1 MARLVHYSDIENVFD
16 SSERAAR
23 LAGRIRALSGPDAA
37 VVATGDTTAPGVL
50 SLVAS
55 GRQVLDFYAVT
66 DTRLDT
72 FGNHEFDYGPD
83 ALRGLVADAPATFV
97 SANVRDE
104 AGEPF
109 GRAEGV
115 VPWTTLEVDGATVGF
130 VGVTDPATDSLN
142 PMAAELSFDDPVA
155 AARGALAE
163 MRIAAAERGTG
174 ADAERGGGADGDAL
188 DHAVVL
194 SHLGA
199 GDDDLARAL
208 DVDAILGGHVHS
220 RRNEVVAGTR
230 IVRPGVNGETVAE
243 VDLDGSE
250 PGDDASEGRA
260 ATGSGAVATD
270 GPSDPVPAATLHE
283 PDGAD
288 PAPGL
293 EAALAERMAAADL
306 DETVDVVGEPIERT
320 GDVVHGGECR
330 VGNFVADAFRWA
342 HDADVG
348 LSNAGGLRQG
358 DPWTDE
364 VTKADLIS
372 LIPFE
377 EPVTLASVTGAELHD
392 VFREMAAPDV
402 DFGEDD
408 WWHGHVSNARV
419 VWDADAELVLE
430 ATVGGEPIDPEARY
444 TVAVSEYLLHSEHEF
459 PTLAQR
465 HRIDEADIQYEVLAA
480 YAREHGIDP
489 AVEGRIE
496 IRNRAD
502 AAAGE
507 RR

>member
-1 MARLVHYSDIENVFD
+1 MVRLVHYSDIENVFD
-16 SSERAAR
+16 APERAAR

-50 SLVAS
+50 SLVAT
-55 GRQVLDFYAVT
+55 GRQVLDFYEAT

-109 GRAEGV
+109 GRDEGV
-115 VPWTTLEVDGATVGF
+115 VPWTTLKVDGATVGF
-130 VGVTDPATDSLN
+130 VGVTDPATNSLN
-142 PMAAELSFDDPVA
+142 PMAADLSFDDPVA
-155 AARGALAE
+155 AARDALAE
-163 MRIAAAERGTG
+163 MRTAVAERGPG
-174 ADAERGGGADGDAL
+174 REGGDRDAL
-188 DHAVVL
+188 DRVVIL

-199 GDDDLARAL
+199 GDDDLARDL
-208 DVDAILGGHVHS
+208 DVDAVLGGHIHS
-220 RRNEVVAGTR
+220 RRNEVVEGTLL
-230 IVRPGVNGETVAE
+230 VRPGVNGEAVAE
-243 VDLDGSE
+243 VDLD
-250 PGDDASEGRA
+250 A
-260 ATGSGAVATD
+260 APAT
-270 GPSDPVPAATLHE
+270 ATLHE

-293 EAALAERMAAADL
+293 ADALAERMAAADL
-306 DETVDVVGEPIERT
+306 DETVDVVEEPIARS

-358 DPWTDE
+358 DPFVGD

-377 EPVTLASVTGAELHD
+377 EPVALASVSGAELGD

-419 VWDADAELVLE
+419 VWDDDAELILE
-430 ATVGGEPIDPEARY
+430 AAVGGEPIDPDARY
-444 TVAVSEYLLHSEHEF
+444 TVAVSEYLLHSDHEF

-465 HRIDEADIQYEVLAA
+465 HRIDEADIQYEVLAD
-480 YAREHGIDP
+480 YARERGIDP
-489 AVEGRIE
+489 AIEGRIE
-496 IRNRAD
+496 IRNRA
-502 AAAGE
+502 AAADDDD
-507 RR
+507 

>member
-1 MARLVHYSDIENVFD
+1 MVRLVHYSDIENVFD
-16 SSERAAR
+16 APERAAR
-23 LAGRIRALSGPDAA
+23 LAGRIRELSGPDAA

-50 SLVAS
+50 SLVAT
-55 GRQVLDFYAVT
+55 GRQVLDFYAAT

-83 ALRGLVADAPATFV
+83 ALRGLVGDATATFV

-104 AGEPF
+104 NGDPF
-109 GRAEGV
+109 GRDEGV
-115 VPWTTLEVDGATVGF
+115 VPWTTRRIDGATVGF

-142 PMAAELSFDDPVA
+142 PMAADLTFDDPVA
-155 AARGALAE
+155 AARDALAE
-163 MRIAAAERGTG
+163 MRDEVAENG
-174 ADAERGGGADGDAL
+174 DGL
-188 DHAVVL
+188 DHVVVL

-199 GDDDLARAL
+199 GDDDLAREL

-220 RRNEVVAGTR
+220 PRNERVGDTLL
-230 IVRPGVNGETVAE
+230 VRPGVNGEAVVEVEFGGSVAA
-243 VDLDGSE
+243 DG
-250 PGDDASEGRA
+250 A
-260 ATGSGAVATD
+260 GAVD
-270 GPSDPVPAATLHE
+270 GAEGADDPAPTATLHE
-283 PDGAD
+283 PDGAE
-288 PAPGL
+288 PL
-293 EAALAERMAAADL
+293 AALQAALEERMAAADL
-306 DETVDVVGEPIERT
+306 DEVVDRVDEPIERT
-320 GDVVHGGECR
+320 GEIVHGGECR

-342 HDADVG
+342 LDADVG

-358 DPWTDE
+358 DPWHGD

-377 EPVTLASVTGAELHD
+377 EPVALASVTGAELRD

-444 TVAVSEYLLHSEHEF
+444 TVAVSEYLLHSDHEF

-465 HRIDEADIQYEVLAA
+465 HRIDEADIQYEVLAD
-480 YAREHGIDP
+480 YARERGIDP
-489 AVEGRIE
+489 RIEGRIE
-496 IRNRAD
+496 IRNRREV
-502 AAAGE
+502 AGE
-507 RR
+507 SR

>member
-1 MARLVHYSDIENVFD
+1 MVRLVHYSDIENVFD
-16 SSERAAR
+16 SPERAAR

-50 SLVAS
+50 SLVAT
-55 GRQVLDFYAVT
+55 GRQVLDFYDAT
-66 DTRLDT
+66 DTVLDT

-115 VPWTTLEVDGATVGF
+115 VPWTTLEVDGATIGF

-142 PMAAELSFDDPVA
+142 PMAADLSFDDPVD
-155 AARGALAE
+155 AARDALAG
-163 MRIAAAERGTG
+163 MRAAVAERGEVEADAEGAEGAG
-174 ADAERGGGADGDAL
+174 ADADAL
-188 DHAVVL
+188 DHTVVL

-208 DVDAILGGHVHS
+208 DVDAVLGGHVHS
-220 RRNEVVAGTR
+220 RRNDVVAGTR

-243 VDLDGSE
+243 VEFGGASGDAAADG
-250 PGDDASEGRA
+250 G
-260 ATGSGAVATD
+260 GSLV
-270 GPSDPVPAATLHE
+270 SAATLHE
-283 PDGAD
+283 PDSAT

-293 EAALAERMAAADL
+293 ADSLGERMAAADL
-306 DETVDVVGEPIERT
+306 DETVDVVDDPIERT
-320 GDVVHGGECR
+320 GEIVHGGECR

-358 DPWTDE
+358 DPWAGD

-408 WWHGHVSNARV
+408 WWHGHVSNAEV
-419 VWDADAELVLE
+419 VWDADAELILE
-430 ATVGGEPIDPEARY
+430 ATVEGEPIDPEARY

-480 YAREHGIDP
+480 YAREHGIHP
-489 AVEGRIE
+489 EIEGRIE
-496 IRNRAD
+496 IRNRA
-502 AAAGE
+502 AAGDE
-507 RR
+507 D

>member
-1 MARLVHYSDIENVFD
+1 MVRLVHYSDIENVFD
-16 SSERAAR
+16 APERAAR

-55 GRQVLDFYAVT
+55 GRQVVDFYEAT
-66 DTRLDT
+66 DTALDT

-83 ALRGLVADAPATFV
+83 ALRGLVAEAPATFV

-109 GRAEGV
+109 GREEGV
-115 VPWTTLEVDGATVGF
+115 VPWATREVDGETVGF

-142 PMAAELSFDDPVA
+142 PMAADLSFDDPVA
-155 AARGALAE
+155 AARDAIAE
-163 MRIAAAERGTG
+163 MRTAVAEREGDREG
-174 ADAERGGGADGDAL
+174 AADDGPAAL

-230 IVRPGVNGETVAE
+230 LVRPGVNGETVVE
-243 VDLDGSE
+243 VDLDSTI
-250 PGDDASEGRA
+250 PD
-260 ATGSGAVATD
+260 
-270 GPSDPVPAATLHE
+270 ATLHE
-283 PDGAD
+283 PEGAT

-293 EAALAERMAAADL
+293 ADALAERMAAADL
-306 DETVDVVGEPIERT
+306 DETVDVVDDPIERT
-320 GDVVHGGECR
+320 GEVVHGGECR

-358 DPWTDE
+358 DPWHDE

-377 EPVTLASVTGAELHD
+377 EPVALASVTGAELHD

-419 VWDADAELVLE
+419 VWDDDAELILE

-444 TVAVSEYLLHSEHEF
+444 TVAVSEYLLHSEHEY

-489 AVEGRIE
+489 EIEDRIE
-496 IRNRAD
+496 IRNRAV
-502 AAAGE
+502 AGDDD
-507 RR
+507 

>member
-1 MARLVHYSDIENVFD
+1 MVRLVHYSDIENVFD
-16 SSERAAR
+16 APARAAR

-55 GRQVLDFYAVT
+55 GRQVADFYEAT
-66 DTRLDT
+66 DTSLDT

-83 ALRGLVADAPATFV
+83 ALRGLVAEAPATFV

-109 GRAEGV
+109 GREEGV
-115 VPWTTLEVDGATVGF
+115 VPWATREVDGETVGF

-142 PMAAELSFDDPVA
+142 PMAADLSFDDPVA
-155 AARGALAE
+155 AARDAIAE
-163 MRIAAAERGTG
+163 MRTAVAEREGDREG
-174 ADAERGGGADGDAL
+174 AADDGPAAL

-230 IVRPGVNGETVAE
+230 LVRPGVNGETVVE
-243 VDLDGSE
+243 VDLDSTI
-250 PGDDASEGRA
+250 PD
-260 ATGSGAVATD
+260 
-270 GPSDPVPAATLHE
+270 ATLHE
-283 PDGAD
+283 PEGAT

-293 EAALAERMAAADL
+293 ADALAERMAAADL
-306 DETVDVVGEPIERT
+306 DETVDVVDDPIERT
-320 GDVVHGGECR
+320 GEVVHGGECR

-358 DPWTDE
+358 DPWHDE

-377 EPVTLASVTGAELHD
+377 EPVALASVTGAELHD

-419 VWDADAELVLE
+419 VWDDDAELILE

-444 TVAVSEYLLHSEHEF
+444 TVAVSEYLLHSEHEY

-489 AVEGRIE
+489 EIEDRIE
-496 IRNRAD
+496 IRNRAV
-502 AAAGE
+502 AGDDD
-507 RR
+507 

>member
-1 MARLVHYSDIENVFD
+1 MVRLVHYSDIENVFD
-16 SSERAAR
+16 TPERAAR
-23 LAGRIRALSGPDAA
+23 LAGRIRELSGPDAA

-50 SLVAS
+50 SLVAT
-55 GRQVLDFYAVT
+55 GRQVLDFYAAT
-66 DTRLDT
+66 DTVLDT

-83 ALRGLVADAPATFV
+83 ALRELVADAPATFV

-104 AGEPF
+104 DGDPF
-109 GRAEGV
+109 GREEGV
-115 VPWTTLEVDGATVGF
+115 VSWTVREVGNAAGVAAVGF

-142 PMAAELSFDDPVA
+142 PMAADLSFDDPA
-155 AARGALAE
+155 AAAGDALAE
-163 MRIAAAERGTG
+163 MRAETP
-174 ADAERGGGADGDAL
+174 DL

-208 DVDAILGGHVHS
+208 NVDVILGGHVHS
-220 RRNEVVAGTR
+220 RRTEHVADTLL
-230 IVRPGVNGETVAE
+230 VRPGVNGEAVAE
-243 VDLDGSE
+243 VDL
-250 PGDDASEGRA
+250 A
-260 ATGSGAVATD
+260 
-270 GPSDPVPAATLHE
+270 GPAPTATLHE
-283 PDGAD
+283 PDGAT

-293 EAALAERMAAADL
+293 EDALTERMAAADL
-306 DETVDVVGEPIERT
+306 GEVVGRVAEPIDRSGE
-320 GDVVHGGECR
+320 VVHGGECR
-330 VGNFVADAFRWA
+330 IGNFVADAFRWA
-342 HDADVG
+342 LDADVG

-358 DPWTDE
+358 DPWHGD

-392 VFREMAAPDV
+392 ILREMAAPDV

-419 VWDADAELVLE
+419 VWDADAELILE
-430 ATVGGEPIDPEARY
+430 ATVGGEPIDPDRRY

-465 HRIDEADIQYEVLAA
+465 HRIDEADIQYEVLAD
-480 YAREHGIDP
+480 YAREHGIEP
-489 AVEGRIE
+489 EIEGRIE
-496 IRNRAD
+496 IRNRAET
-502 AAAGE
+502 AE
-507 RR
+507 TTR

>member
-1 MARLVHYSDIENVFD
+1 MVRLVHYSDIENVFD
-16 SSERAAR
+16 DPERAAR

-50 SLVAS
+50 SLVAT
-55 GRQVLDFYAVT
+55 GRQIHDFYAAT
-66 DTRLDT
+66 DTALDT

-83 ALRGLVADAPATFV
+83 ALRGLVADATATFV

-104 AGEPF
+104 AGTPF
-109 GRAEGV
+109 GRDEGV
-115 VPWTTLEVDGATVGF
+115 VPWTTREVDGATIGF

-142 PMAAELSFDDPVA
+142 PMAAELSFDDPVTA
-155 AARGALAE
+155 AGDAIAE
-163 MRIAAAERGTG
+163 MRASV
-174 ADAERGGGADGDAL
+174 GGGGERDTDAGDTNDGTADGIDYT
-188 DHAVVL
+188 VVL

-220 RRNEVVAGTR
+220 RRNDRVADTLL
-230 IVRPGVNGETVAE
+230 VRPGVNGEAV
-243 VDLDGSE
+243 VDVDF
-250 PGDDASEGRA
+250 D
-260 ATGSGAVATD
+260 GAVPT
-270 GPSDPVPAATLHE
+270 ATLHE
-283 PDGAD
+283 PDDAT
-288 PAPGL
+288 PAAGL

-306 DETVDVVGEPIERT
+306 DEVVDTVAEPIVRT

-358 DPWTDE
+358 DAWAGD

-377 EPVTLASVTGAELHD
+377 EPVTLASVTGAELLD

-419 VWDADAELVLE
+419 VWDADAELVME
-430 ATVGGEPIDPEARY
+430 ATVDGEPIDPEARY

-465 HRIDEADIQYEVLAA
+465 HRIGEADIQYEVLAD

-489 AVEGRIE
+489 EVEGRIE
-496 IRNRAD
+496 RRNRPATVED
-502 AAAGE
+502 G
-507 RR
+507 R

>member
-16 SSERAAR
+16 SPERAAR

-50 SLVAS
+50 SLVAT
-55 GRQVLDFYAVT
+55 GRQVLDFYEAT
-66 DTRLDT
+66 DTVLDT

-83 ALRGLVADAPATFV
+83 ALRGLVADAPATYV
-97 SANVRDE
+97 SANARDE
-104 AGEPF
+104 DGEPF
-109 GRAEGV
+109 GRDEGV
-115 VPWTTLEVDGATVGF
+115 VPWATREVDGETVGF

-142 PMAAELSFDDPVA
+142 PMAADLSFDDPLS
-155 AARGALAE
+155 AARDAIAE
-163 MRIAAAERGTG
+163 MRTAVAERGDGVDTD
-174 ADAERGGGADGDAL
+174 ADPL
-188 DHAVVL
+188 DHVVVL

-199 GDDDLARAL
+199 GDDDLAREL

-220 RRNEVVAGTR
+220 RRNEAFSDTLL
-230 IVRPGVNGETVAE
+230 VRPGVNGETVAE
-243 VDLDGSE
+243 VDLDAE
-250 PGDDASEGRA
+250 P
-260 ATGSGAVATD
+260 
-270 GPSDPVPAATLHE
+270 PIATLHE

-288 PAPGL
+288 PAPDL
-293 EAALAERMAAADL
+293 ADALAERMAAADL
-306 DETVDVVGEPIERT
+306 DETVDVVDEPIERS

-330 VGNFVADAFRWA
+330 VGNFVADAFRWV

-358 DPWTDE
+358 DPWAGD

-377 EPVTLASVTGAELHD
+377 EPVALASVSGAELHD

-402 DFGEDD
+402 DFGEDH

-419 VWDADAELVLE
+419 VWDDDAELVLE

-444 TVAVSEYLLHSEHEF
+444 TVAVSEYLLHSEHEY

-465 HRIDEADIQYEVLAA
+465 HRIDEADIQYEVLAE
-480 YAREHGIDP
+480 YARERGIDP
-489 AVEGRIE
+489 EIEDRIE
-496 IRNRAD
+496 IRNRA
-502 AAAGE
+502 AAIDDD
-507 RR
+507 

>member
-1 MARLVHYSDIENVFD
+1 MVRLVHYSDIENVFD
-16 SSERAAR
+16 APERAAR

-37 VVATGDTTAPGVL
+37 VVGTGDTTAPGVL
-50 SLVAS
+50 SLVAT
-55 GRQVLDFYAVT
+55 GRQVLDFYEAT
-66 DTRLDT
+66 DTVFDT

-83 ALRGLVADAPATFV
+83 ALRGLVADSPTTFV

-104 AGEPF
+104 EGEPF

-115 VPWTTLEVDGATVGF
+115 VPWATSEVDGETVGF

-142 PMAAELSFDDPVA
+142 PMAADLSFDDPVE
-155 AARGALAE
+155 AARDALAE
-163 MRIAAAERGTG
+163 MRTAVAERGENRAG
-174 ADAERGGGADGDAL
+174 GDAGPL
-188 DHAVVL
+188 DHVVVL

-199 GDDDLARAL
+199 GDDDLAREL
-208 DVDAILGGHVHS
+208 DVDAVLGGHVHS
-220 RRNEVVAGTR
+220 RRNEVVADTLL
-230 IVRPGVNGETVAE
+230 VRPGVNGEAVAE
-243 VDLDGSE
+243 ITLDAE
-250 PGDDASEGRA
+250 PP
-260 ATGSGAVATD
+260 T
-270 GPSDPVPAATLHE
+270 ATLHE
-283 PDGAD
+283 PDGAE

-306 DETVDVVGEPIERT
+306 DEVVDTVAEPIERT

-330 VGNFVADAFRWA
+330 VGNFVADAFRWV

-358 DPWTDE
+358 DPFAGD

-377 EPVTLASVTGAELHD
+377 EPVALASVTGAELHD

-419 VWDADAELVLE
+419 VWDDDAELILE
-430 ATVGGEPIDPEARY
+430 ATVGGEPIDPDARY
-444 TVAVSEYLLHSEHEF
+444 TVAVSEYLLHSEHEY

-465 HRIDEADIQYEVLAA
+465 HRIDEADIQYEVLAD
-480 YAREHGIDP
+480 YARERGIDP
-489 AVEGRIE
+489 EIEGRIE
-496 IRNRAD
+496 IRNRA
-502 AAAGE
+502 AAADDD
-507 RR
+507 

>member
-1 MARLVHYSDIENVFD
+1 MVRLVHYSDIENVFD
-16 SSERAAR
+16 APERAAR

-50 SLVAS
+50 SLVAT
-55 GRQVLDFYAVT
+55 GRQVLDFYEAT
-66 DTRLDT
+66 DTVLDT

-83 ALRGLVADAPATFV
+83 AIRDLVADAPATFV

-104 AGEPF
+104 DGEPF
-109 GRAEGV
+109 GRDEGV
-115 VPWTTLEVDGATVGF
+115 TPWTTREVDGERIGF

-142 PMAAELSFDDPVA
+142 PMAADLSFDDPVA
-155 AARGALAE
+155 AARDALAD
-163 MRIAAAERGTG
+163 MRAAV
-174 ADAERGGGADGDAL
+174 ADESDDL

-199 GDDDLARAL
+199 GDDDLAREL
-208 DVDAILGGHVHS
+208 DVDAVAGGHVHS
-220 RRNEVVAGTR
+220 RRNEVVDDTLL
-230 IVRPGVNGETVAE
+230 VRPGVNGEAVAE
-243 VDLDGSE
+243 IDLD
-250 PGDDASEGRA
+250 A
-260 ATGSGAVATD
+260 
-270 GPSDPVPAATLHE
+270 DPPTATLHE
-283 PDGAD
+283 PDGAAR
-288 PAPGL
+288 APGL

-306 DETVDVVGEPIERT
+306 DETVDVVDEPIERT

-330 VGNFVADAFRWA
+330 VGNFVADAFRWT

-358 DPWTDE
+358 DPWAGG

-377 EPVTLASVTGAELHD
+377 EPVALASVTGAELHD

-419 VWDADAELVLE
+419 VWDADAELILE
-430 ATVGGEPIDPEARY
+430 TTVDGEPIDPDARY

-459 PTLAQR
+459 PTLSER
-465 HRIDEADIQYEVLAA
+465 HRVDEADIQYEVLAD
-480 YAREHGIDP
+480 YARERGIDP
-489 AVEGRIE
+489 EIEGRIE
-496 IRNRAD
+496 IRNRA
-502 AAAGE
+502 AAADDD
-507 RR
+507 

>member
-1 MARLVHYSDIENVFD
+1 MVRLVHYSDIENVFD
-16 SSERAAR
+16 APERAAR

-37 VVATGDTTAPGVL
+37 VVGTGDTTAPGVL
-50 SLVAS
+50 SLVAT
-55 GRQVLDFYAVT
+55 GRQVLDFYEAT
-66 DTRLDT
+66 DTVLDT

-83 ALRGLVADAPATFV
+83 ALRGLVADSPATFV

-104 AGEPF
+104 DGEPF
-109 GRAEGV
+109 GRGEGV
-115 VPWTTLEVDGATVGF
+115 VPWATREVDGATVGF

-142 PMAAELSFDDPVA
+142 PMAADLSFDDPVSA
-155 AARGALAE
+155 VRDALAE
-163 MRIAAAERGTG
+163 MRTAVAERGEG
-174 ADAERGGGADGDAL
+174 RSGSGSEEDAADADPL
-188 DHAVVL
+188 DHVVVL

-199 GDDDLARAL
+199 GDDDLARGL

-220 RRNEVVAGTR
+220 RRNEVVADTLL
-230 IVRPGVNGETVAE
+230 VRPGVNGETVGE
-243 VDLDGSE
+243 VDLD
-250 PGDDASEGRA
+250 A
-260 ATGSGAVATD
+260 
-270 GPSDPVPAATLHE
+270 DPPTATLHE

-288 PAPGL
+288 PAPDL
-293 EAALAERMAAADL
+293 ADALAERMAAADL
-306 DETVDVVGEPIERT
+306 DETVDVVEEPIERS

-330 VGNFVADAFRWA
+330 VGNFVADAFRWI

-358 DPWTDE
+358 DPWAGD

-377 EPVTLASVTGAELHD
+377 EPVALASVTGAELHD

-402 DFGEDD
+402 DFGEDH

-419 VWDADAELVLE
+419 VWDDDAELILE
-430 ATVGGEPIDPEARY
+430 ATVGGEPIDPDARY
-444 TVAVSEYLLHSEHEF
+444 TVAVSEYLLHSEHEY

-489 AVEGRIE
+489 EIEDRIE
-496 IRNRAD
+496 IRNRAV
-502 AAAGE
+502 AADDD
-507 RR
+507 

>member
-1 MARLVHYSDIENVFD
+1 MVRLVHYSDIENVFD
-16 SSERAAR
+16 APERAAR
-23 LAGRIRALSGPDAA
+23 LAGRIGELSGPDAA

-50 SLVAS
+50 SLVAT
-55 GRQVLDFYAVT
+55 GRQVLDFYAAT
-66 DTRLDT
+66 DTLLDT

-83 ALRGLVADAPATFV
+83 ALRDLVADAPVTFV

-104 AGEPF
+104 DGGPF
-109 GRAEGV
+109 GREEGV
-115 VPWTTLEVDGATVGF
+115 APWAVREVDGTRIGF

-142 PMAAELSFDDPVA
+142 PMAAELTFDDPVA
-155 AARGALAE
+155 AAGDALAE
-163 MRIAAAERGTG
+163 MRAETP
-174 ADAERGGGADGDAL
+174 DL
-188 DHAVVL
+188 DRAVVL

-208 DVDAILGGHVHS
+208 DVDVILGGHVHS
-220 RRNEVVAGTR
+220 RRNERTADTLL
-230 IVRPGVNGETVAE
+230 VRPGVNGEAVVE
-243 VDLDGSE
+243 VDLSGSE
-250 PGDDASEGRA
+250 P
-260 ATGSGAVATD
+260 T
-270 GPSDPVPAATLHE
+270 ATLHE
-283 PDGAD
+283 PDGAT

-306 DETVDVVGEPIERT
+306 DEVVDHVSEPIERA
-320 GDVVHGGECR
+320 GEIVHGGECR

-342 HDADVG
+342 LDADVG

-358 DPWTDE
+358 DPWNGG
-364 VTKADLIS
+364 VTKADMIS

-392 VFREMAAPDV
+392 ILREMAAPDV

-419 VWDADAELVLE
+419 VWDADAELILE
-430 ATVGGEPIDPEARY
+430 ATVGGEPIDPDERY

-465 HRIDEADIQYEVLAA
+465 HRIDETDIQYEVLAD

-489 AVEGRIE
+489 KIEGRIE
-496 IRNRAD
+496 IRNRG
-502 AAAGE
+502 AASE
-507 RR
+507 ETP

>member
-1 MARLVHYSDIENVFD
+1 MVRLVHYSDIENVFD
-16 SSERAAR
+16 APERAAR
-23 LAGRIRALSGPDAA
+23 LAGRIGELSGADAA

-50 SLVAS
+50 SLVAT
-55 GRQVLDFYAVT
+55 GRQVLDFYAAT
-66 DTRLDT
+66 DTVLDT

-83 ALRGLVADAPATFV
+83 ALRELVADAPATFV

-104 AGEPF
+104 DGEPF
-109 GRAEGV
+109 GREEGV
-115 VPWTTLEVDGATVGF
+115 VPWAVREIGGAAEFGGSDERDGVGANHDISDATIGF

-155 AARGALAE
+155 AAGDALAE
-163 MRIAAAERGTG
+163 MRAETP
-174 ADAERGGGADGDAL
+174 AL

-208 DVDAILGGHVHS
+208 DVDVILGGHVHS
-220 RRNEVVAGTR
+220 RRNER
-230 IVRPGVNGETVAE
+230 IADTLLVRPGVNGEAVVE
-243 VDLDGSE
+243 VDFQGE
-250 PGDDASEGRA
+250 H
-260 ATGSGAVATD
+260 GANGTR
-270 GPSDPVPAATLHE
+270 PTATLHE
-283 PDGAD
+283 PDGAA
-288 PAPGL
+288 PAAGL
-293 EAALAERMAAADL
+293 EDALAQRMAAADL
-306 DETVDVVGEPIERT
+306 DEVVGRVAAPVDRT
-320 GDVVHGGECR
+320 SEVVHGGECR

-342 HDADVG
+342 LDADVG

-358 DPWTDE
+358 DPWNGD

-377 EPVTLASVTGAELHD
+377 EPVTLASVTGAELYGIL
-392 VFREMAAPDV
+392 REMGAPDV

-419 VWDADAELVLE
+419 VWDADAELILE
-430 ATVGGEPIDPEARY
+430 ATVAGEPIDPDERY

-465 HRIDEADIQYEVLAA
+465 HRIDEADIQYEVLAD
-480 YAREHGIDP
+480 YARERGIEP
-489 AVEGRIE
+489 EIEGRIE
-496 IRNRAD
+496 IRNRPE
-502 AAAGE
+502 AGDE
-507 RR
+507 SRPQT

>member
-1 MARLVHYSDIENVFD
+1 MVRLVHYSDIENVFD
-16 SSERAAR
+16 SPERAAR

-55 GRQVLDFYAVT
+55 GRQVIDFYEAT
-66 DTRLDT
+66 DTALDT

-109 GRAEGV
+109 GRDEGV
-115 VPWTTLEVDGATVGF
+115 VPRATLEIDGATVGF

-142 PMAAELSFDDPVA
+142 PMAAELSFDDPVE
-155 AARGALAE
+155 AARDALAE
-163 MRIAAAERGTG
+163 MRTAVAERGEG
-174 ADAERGGGADGDAL
+174 EGADGPTAL

-199 GDDDLARAL
+199 GDDDLAREL
-208 DVDAILGGHVHS
+208 DVDAVLGGHVHS
-220 RRNEVVAGTR
+220 RRNDVVAGTR
-230 IVRPGVNGETVAE
+230 VVRPGVNGETVAE
-243 VDLDGSE
+243 VDLDS
-250 PGDDASEGRA
+250 S
-260 ATGSGAVATD
+260 
-270 GPSDPVPAATLHE
+270 VPAATLHE
-283 PDGAD
+283 PDGAT
-288 PAPGL
+288 PVPGL
-293 EAALAERMAAADL
+293 ADALAERMAAADL
-306 DETVDVVGEPIERT
+306 DETVDVVDEPIERT
-320 GDVVHGGECR
+320 GEVVHGGECR

-358 DPWTDE
+358 DPWVGA

-392 VFREMAAPDV
+392 VLREMAAPDV

-408 WWHGHVSNARV
+408 WWHGHVSNAEV

-430 ATVGGEPIDPEARY
+430 AAVGGEPIDPEARY
-444 TVAVSEYLLHSEHEF
+444 TVAVSEYLLHSEHEY

-489 AVEGRIE
+489 EIEGRIE
-496 IRNRAD
+496 IRNRTAVAD
-502 AAAGE
+502 D
-507 RR
+507 

>member
-1 MARLVHYSDIENVFD
+1 MVRLVHYSDIENVYD
-16 SSERAAR
+16 TPERAAR

-50 SLVAS
+50 SLVAT
-55 GRQVLDFYAVT
+55 GRQVLDFYEAT
-66 DTRLDT
+66 DTLLDT

-97 SANVRDE
+97 SANARDE
-104 AGEPF
+104 GGEPF
-109 GRAEGV
+109 GRDEGV
-115 VPWTTLEVDGATVGF
+115 VPWAVREVDGDRVGF

-142 PMAAELSFDDPVA
+142 PMAADLSFDGPVA
-155 AARGALAE
+155 AAREALAE
-163 MRIAAAERGTG
+163 MRASVEAEGT
-174 ADAERGGGADGDAL
+174 DGGDGSAL

-199 GDDDLARAL
+199 GDDDLARGL

-220 RRNEVVAGTR
+220 RRNETIAGTLL
-230 IVRPGVNGETVAE
+230 VRTGVNGEAVAD
-243 VDLDGSE
+243 VDLDAE
-250 PGDDASEGRA
+250 P
-260 ATGSGAVATD
+260 
-270 GPSDPVPAATLHE
+270 PAATLHE
-283 PDGAD
+283 PDGAAQ
-288 PAPGL
+288 APGL
-293 EAALAERMAAADL
+293 ADALADRMAAADL
-306 DETVDVVGEPIERT
+306 DETVDTVDGPIERS
-320 GDVVHGGECR
+320 GEVVHGGECR
-330 VGNFVADAFRWA
+330 VGNFVADAFRWVL
-342 HDADVG
+342 DADVG

-358 DPWTDE
+358 DPFDGD

-377 EPVTLASVTGAELHD
+377 EPVTLASVTGAELYD

-430 ATVGGEPIDPEARY
+430 AAVSGEPIDPDRRY

-459 PTLAQR
+459 PSLSER
-465 HRIDEADIQYEVLAA
+465 HRIDEAGIQYEVLAD
-480 YAREHGIDP
+480 YARERGIEP
-489 AVEGRIE
+489 EIEGRIE
-496 IRNRAD
+496 IRNRA
-502 AAAGE
+502 AAGDDD
-507 RR
+507 

>member
-1 MARLVHYSDIENVFD
+1 MVRLVHYSDIENVFD
-16 SSERAAR
+16 SPERAAR
-23 LAGRIRALSGPDAA
+23 LAGRIREVSGPDAA

-50 SLVAS
+50 SLVAT
-55 GRQVLDFYAVT
+55 GRQILDFYAAT

-83 ALRGLVADAPATFV
+83 ALRELVADASVTFV

-104 AGEPF
+104 RGEPF
-109 GRAEGV
+109 GREGGV
-115 VPWTTLEVDGATVGF
+115 VPWTVRNVGGARDGDEGATVGF

-142 PMAAELSFDDPVA
+142 PMAAELTFDDPVA
-155 AARGALAE
+155 AASDALAE
-163 MRIAAAERGTG
+163 MRAETP
-174 ADAERGGGADGDAL
+174 DL

-208 DVDAILGGHVHS
+208 DVDAILGGHIHS
-220 RRNEVVAGTR
+220 RRNERVADTLL
-230 IVRPGVNGETVAE
+230 VRPGVNGETVVE
-243 VDLDGSE
+243 IDLN
-250 PGDDASEGRA
+250 
-260 ATGSGAVATD
+260 GA
-270 GPSDPVPAATLHE
+270 DPTATLHE
-283 PDGAD
+283 PDGAT
-288 PAPGL
+288 PVAGL

-306 DETVDVVGEPIERT
+306 DEVIGHVSEPIERT
-320 GDVVHGGECR
+320 GEVVHGGECR

-342 HDADVG
+342 LDADVG

-358 DPWTDE
+358 DPWDGD

-392 VFREMAAPDV
+392 ILREMAAPDV
-402 DFGEDD
+402 DFGEAA

-419 VWDADAELVLE
+419 VWDADAELILE
-430 ATVGGEPIDPEARY
+430 AAVGGEPIDPDERY
-444 TVAVSEYLLHSEHEF
+444 TVAVSEYLLHSEHEY

-465 HRIDEADIQYEVLAA
+465 HRIDEADIQYEVLAD
-480 YAREHGIDP
+480 YARGHGIDP
-489 AVEGRIE
+489 EIEGRIE
-496 IRNRAD
+496 IRNRTETSED
-502 AAAGE
+502 AP
-507 RR
+507 

>member
-1 MARLVHYSDIENVFD
+1 MVRLVHYSDIENVFD
-16 SSERAAR
+16 APERAAR
-23 LAGRIRALSGPDAA
+23 LAGRVRSLSGPDAA
-37 VVATGDTTAPGVL
+37 VVGTGDTTAPGVL
-50 SLVAS
+50 SLVAT
-55 GRQVLDFYAVT
+55 GRQVLDFYEAT
-66 DTRLDT
+66 DTVFDT

-83 ALRGLVADAPATFV
+83 ALRDLVPDAPATFV

-109 GRAEGV
+109 GRDEGV
-115 VPWTTLEVDGATVGF
+115 VPWATHEVDGETIGF

-142 PMAAELSFDDPVA
+142 PMAADLSFDDPVA
-155 AARGALAE
+155 AARDALAE
-163 MRIAAAERGTG
+163 LRDAVAEREEAAG
-174 ADAERGGGADGDAL
+174 AGGDAL
-188 DHAVVL
+188 DHVVVL

-199 GDDDLARAL
+199 GDDDLAREL

-220 RRNEVVAGTR
+220 RRNEVVADTLL
-230 IVRPGVNGETVAE
+230 VRPGVNGETVAE
-243 VDLDGSE
+243 IDL
-250 PGDDASEGRA
+250 A
-260 ATGSGAVATD
+260 A
-270 GPSDPVPAATLHE
+270 DPPTATLHE

-293 EAALAERMAAADL
+293 ADALAERMAAADL
-306 DETVDVVGEPIERT
+306 DETIDVVDRPIERS

-330 VGNFVADAFRWA
+330 VGNFVADAFRWV

-358 DPWTDE
+358 DPWAGD

-377 EPVTLASVTGAELHD
+377 EPVALASVTGAELHD

-419 VWDADAELVLE
+419 VWDDDAELILE
-430 ATVGGEPIDPEARY
+430 ATVGGEPIDPDARY
-444 TVAVSEYLLHSEHEF
+444 TVAVSEYLLHSEHEY

-480 YAREHGIDP
+480 FAREHGIGP
-489 AVEGRIE
+489 EIEGRIE
-496 IRNRAD
+496 IRNRA
-502 AAAGE
+502 AAADDD
-507 RR
+507 